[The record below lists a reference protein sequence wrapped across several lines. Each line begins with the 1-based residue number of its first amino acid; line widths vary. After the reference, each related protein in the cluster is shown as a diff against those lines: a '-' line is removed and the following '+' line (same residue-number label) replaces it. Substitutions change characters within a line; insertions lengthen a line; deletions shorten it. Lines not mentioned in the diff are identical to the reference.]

1 MVLPRG
7 KACLYGYLSIT
18 TSLRAYFLKKTKYDI
33 TEKHEL
39 GFRRGEDTDLWP
51 FCDFRCHGCLTA
63 CGFCCDFAA
72 LPHVWT
78 STAVTAWGC
87 HELNC
92 VLTKDAE
99 VLTPRTVKVTLFGN
113 RAFADDQIKMVMISV
128 LIKGEMYTQRHMDT
142 GRMPCEDC
150 TDFATKSANCKKLAR
165 GTNAHSP

>member
-1 MVLPRG
+1 MTSDTTVAWLPVVF
-7 KACLYGYLSIT
+7 AV
-18 TSLRAYFLKKTKYDI
+18 TS
-33 TEKHEL
+33 
-39 GFRRGEDTDLWP
+39 
-51 FCDFRCHGCLTA
+51 
-63 CGFCCDFAA
+63 AA

-87 HELNC
+87 HELDC

-113 RAFADDQIKMVMISV
+113 RVFADDQIKMVTISV

-150 TDFATKSANCKKLAR
+150 SDFATKSANCKKLGKR
-165 GTNAHSP
+165 PGTHSSLVPSERTWPCRHLDLELLASRTLRQKISVVEASQLVVLCYGHP